1 MADDYDI
8 EVDSS
13 DGTVDMAQ
21 QDKPRPS
28 AAANPTI
35 NFGLGTKTVA
45 PNSKDFKSKKSREHT
60 GGTVDK
66 AVKPKNKK
74 KKRKDADEAPS
85 IDSDYMENLEK
96 QFTVMF

>member
-1 MADDYDI
+1 MAEDYDA

-13 DGTVDMAQ
+13 DGTVDMAR

-35 NFGLGTKTVA
+35 NFGLATKTVA
-45 PNSKDFKSKKSREHT
+45 PNSKDFKVKKSREHT

-66 AVKPKNKK
+66 AAKSNKNKK
-74 KKRKDADEAPS
+74 KKRKDADEDPS
-85 IDSDYMENLEK
+85 IDSDYM
-96 QFTVMF
+96 